1 MSKGH
6 SKRGPSQRQLRVGET
21 LRKALCEVFLRSE
34 IADPDLASAMVTVS
48 EVRASPDLKNAT
60 VFVLP
65 LGGDNQEKVIAAL
78 KRHKKFV
85 RGEVARRVSLRHMP
99 ELIFELDATFDQSG
113 RVDALLRSPKVAQDI
128 QHNPKS
134 GNRFSD

>member
-21 LRKALCEVFLRSE
+21 LRKALSEVFLRNE

-60 VFVLP
+60 VYVLP
-65 LGGDNQEKVIAAL
+65 LGGNNQDKVVAAL

-85 RGEVARRVSLRHMP
+85 RGQVSRRVTLRHMP
-99 ELIFELDATFDQSG
+99 ELIFELDATFDQASHM
-113 RVDALLRSPKVAQDI
+113 DALLRSTQVAQDI
-128 QHNPKS
+128 K
-134 GNRFSD
+134 

>member
-6 SKRGPSQRQLRVGET
+6 TKRGPSQRQLRVGEA
-21 LRKALCEVFLRSE
+21 LRKALCEVFLRNE

-60 VFVLP
+60 VYVLP
-65 LGGDNQEKVIAAL
+65 LGGDNQDKVVAAL

-85 RGEVARRVSLRHMP
+85 RGEVARRVTLRHMP
-99 ELIFELDATFDQSG
+99 ELIFELDATFDQSSHM
-113 RVDALLRSPKVAQDI
+113 DTLLRSPRVAQDI
-128 QHNPKS
+128 K
-134 GNRFSD
+134 

>member
-6 SKRGPSQRQLRVGET
+6 SKRGPSQRQLRVGES
-21 LRKALCEVFLRSE
+21 LRKALSEVFLRNE

-65 LGGDNQEKVIAAL
+65 LGGDNQDKVVSAL

-99 ELIFELDATFDQSG
+99 ELIFELDATFDQSSH
-113 RVDALLRSPKVAQDI
+113 VDALLRSPKVARDI
-128 QHNPKS
+128 K
-134 GNRFSD
+134 